1 MFRALQAPRYPDMH
15 SNAQTTKEGSMNESV
30 SPLPALGRFLL
41 ALIFV
46 RAGINK
52 LGTVAMTSAY
62 MTSHGIPYAN
72 ILVWGAIALELVGGL
87 MLMTGFLTR
96 LVSFLL
102 FCYVLVLA
110 VLFHHYWTMTG
121 EAARTQGSSFFA
133 HLAIMGGMLYVMAF
147 GAGAYSIDALI
158 RRRPAVPQPAT

>member
-1 MFRALQAPRYPDMH
+1 
-15 SNAQTTKEGSMNESV
+15 MNESV
-30 SPLPALGRFLL
+30 SPLPALGRILL

-46 RAGINK
+46 QAGISK
-52 LGTVAMTSAY
+52 LGTVASTTANMA
-62 MTSHGIPYAN
+62 SHGIPYPN

-87 MLMTGFLTR
+87 MLMAGVLTR

-102 FCYVLVLA
+102 FLYVLVLA
-110 VLFHHYWTMTG
+110 VVFHRYWEMTG
-121 EAARTQGSSFFA
+121 ERARANHGDFFQ

-147 GAGAYSIDALI
+147 GAGPYSIDALI